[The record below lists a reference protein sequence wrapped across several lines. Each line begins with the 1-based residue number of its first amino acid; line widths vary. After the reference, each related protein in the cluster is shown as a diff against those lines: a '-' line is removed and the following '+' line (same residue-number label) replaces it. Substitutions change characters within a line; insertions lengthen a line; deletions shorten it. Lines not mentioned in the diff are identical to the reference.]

1 MTAHQGDTREE
12 RGPSSPDDGCQVR
25 LVHVTTVPE
34 SLRFVAG
41 QVGFMQGRGFQ
52 VHCLSS
58 PDPMLERFAE
68 REQVAVHPVP
78 MHRRITPLHDLS
90 AIARLRRH
98 MRRIRPAIVHAHTPK
113 GGVLGMIAA
122 TLAGVPVRIYHIRG
136 LPFMTATGRK
146 RFLLRWSEV
155 VSCRLAH
162 QVLCVSHSLR
172 DVAVEE
178 GLCPAEKIIVL
189 HHGSGN
195 GVDAAGRFDP
205 RQVGPVARAATRALY
220 SIPDDARVIGFVGR
234 VVRDKGLVELAEA
247 WTVLREEFPDV
258 HLLIVGPF
266 EPQDPVP
273 TEVEDLLRRDP
284 RVHLTERVDDTPQLY
299 AAMDILTLP
308 TYREGLPN
316 VVLEAGSMELPVV
329 ATRIPGCV
337 DAVLHDITGTLIA
350 PRDAA
355 ALADAVRTYL
365 RNPTLRR
372 MHGQAGR
379 ERVLR
384 EFRREVIWQAT
395 YEEYGRL
402 MMERGLPVPYTRRDD

>member
-1 MTAHQGDTREE
+1 VTAHQRDPREE
-12 RGPSSPDDGCQVR
+12 RGPSAPDDGCPVR

-41 QVGFMQGRGFQ
+41 QAGFMHARGFE

-78 MHRRITPLHDLS
+78 MHRRITPIHDLG
-90 AIARLRRH
+90 AVARLRRH

-136 LPFMTATGRK
+136 LPFMTATGRT
-146 RFLLRWSEV
+146 RFLLRWSEA

-172 DVAVEE
+172 DVAIAE
-178 GLCPAEKIIVL
+178 GLCPEHKIKVL
-189 HHGSGN
+189 RHGSGN

-205 RQVGPVARAATRALY
+205 SQVGTLAREATRAKHTIL
-220 SIPDDARVIGFVGR
+220 DDACVIGFVGR
-234 VVRDKGLVELAEA
+234 IVRDKGLIELAEA
-247 WTVLREEFPDV
+247 WTALRKEFSDI
-258 HLLIVGPF
+258 HLLIVGWF
-266 EPQDPVP
+266 ESKDPVP
-273 TEVEDLLRRDP
+273 TAVEEQLRRDP
-284 RVHLTERVDDTPQLY
+284 RVRIVERVDDTAPLY
-299 AAMDILTLP
+299 AAMDVLALP
-308 TYREGLPN
+308 TYREGFPN
-316 VVLEAGSMELPVV
+316 VVLEAASMELPVV

-337 DAVLHDITGTLIA
+337 DAVIDGVTGTLVP

-355 ALADAVRTYL
+355 ALAEAIRTYL
-365 RNPTLRR
+365 RDPKLCRA
-372 MHGQAGR
+372 HGLAGR

-395 YEEYGRL
+395 YDEYVRL
-402 MMERGLPVPYTRRDD
+402 LTEREIAVP